1 MEASF
6 FPGANRRVT
15 LGSPTKQCSNGRI
28 VFGVQMPL
36 TGESFASLPD
46 WVGSGYTA
54 VAKTFTEVNPEVQ
67 EVSDLAL
74 AFSNDEPKGELFA
87 PPSSRLPGAAL
98 KGFKIVRAGEPD
110 DPDIELQFKVYGPFT
125 RDFWAWIGEMAG
137 HEVYMAFPSTVGG
150 TVTVKPETKPLHE
163 DPEMEANRLEN
174 LKPEH
179 DAEFAGTSDIPDDPS
194 LEDMFPEEFIDE
206 RGKPV
211 TMPGTAE
218 YENQVRKSL
227 GAPKPFGDKPRLV
240 DARPGRGGK
249 KKGGIQSKPKSGA
262 RKSLSVN

>member
-1 MEASF
+1 MESTTF

-28 VFGVQMPL
+28 VFAVQMPL

-46 WVGSGYTA
+46 WVGSGFEA
-54 VAKTFTEVNPEVQ
+54 VSKAFMEVNPEVQ

-74 AFSNDEPKGELFA
+74 AFSNDAPKGELFA
-87 PPSSRLPGAAL
+87 PPSARLPGASL

-110 DPDIELQFKVYGPFT
+110 DPEIELHFKAYGPFT

-137 HEVYMAFPSTVGG
+137 SEVYMAFPSTVGG
-150 TVTVKPETKPLHE
+150 TVTVAKTTPPLHD
-163 DPEMEANRLEN
+163 DPDDEADRLEN

-179 DAEFAGTSDIPDDPS
+179 DDEFSGTMDLNGDIPEDPS
-194 LEDMFPEEFIDE
+194 LEEDLGPEFES
-206 RGKPV
+206 
-211 TMPGTAE
+211 
-218 YENQVRKSL
+218 QVRQSM
-227 GAPKPFGDKPRLV
+227 GAPEPFGDKPRLV

-249 KKGGIQSKPKSGA
+249 DKSSVKSKPNGA
-262 RKSLSVN
+262 RKSLAVN

>member
-1 MEASF
+1 MESTTF

-28 VFGVQMPL
+28 VFAVQMPL

-46 WVGSGYTA
+46 WVGSGFEA
-54 VAKTFTEVNPEVQ
+54 VSKAFTEVNPEVQ

-74 AFSNDEPKGELFA
+74 AFSNDAPKGELFA
-87 PPSSRLPGAAL
+87 PPSARLPGASL

-110 DPDIELQFKVYGPFT
+110 DPEIELHFKAYGPFT

-137 HEVYMAFPSTVGG
+137 QEVYMAFPSTVGG
-150 TVTVKPETKPLHE
+150 TVTVAKTAPALHD
-163 DPEMEANRLEN
+163 DPDDEADRLEN

-179 DAEFAGTSDIPDDPS
+179 DDEFSGTLSDLSGDIPEDPS
-194 LEDMFPEEFIDE
+194 LEEDLGPEFES
-206 RGKPV
+206 
-211 TMPGTAE
+211 
-218 YENQVRKSL
+218 QVRQSM
-227 GAPKPFGDKPRLV
+227 GAPEPFGDKPRLV

-249 KKGGIQSKPKSGA
+249 SKDGVKSKPNGA
-262 RKSLSVN
+262 RKSLAVN

>member
-1 MEASF
+1 MESTTF

-28 VFGVQMPL
+28 VFAVRMPL

-46 WVGSGYTA
+46 WVSSGFEA
-54 VAKTFTEVNPEVQ
+54 VSKAFMEVNPEVQ

-74 AFSNDEPKGELFA
+74 AFSNDAPKGELFA
-87 PPSSRLPGAAL
+87 LPSARLPGASL

-110 DPDIELQFKVYGPFT
+110 DPEIELHFKAYGPFT

-150 TVTVKPETKPLHE
+150 TVTVAKPETKPLHE
-163 DPEMEANRLEN
+163 DDPDEDEDLEPTEGELASLN
-174 LKPEH
+174 
-179 DAEFAGTSDIPDDPS
+179 GDIPADPTMEEA
-194 LEDMFPEEFIDE
+194 LGEDFE
-206 RGKPV
+206 
-211 TMPGTAE
+211 A
-218 YENQVRKSL
+218 QVRHSM
-227 GAPKPFGDKPRLV
+227 GAPEPFSDKPRLV

-249 KKGGIQSKPKSGA
+249 SKDSVKSKPKAA
-262 RKSLSVN
+262 RKSLAVN